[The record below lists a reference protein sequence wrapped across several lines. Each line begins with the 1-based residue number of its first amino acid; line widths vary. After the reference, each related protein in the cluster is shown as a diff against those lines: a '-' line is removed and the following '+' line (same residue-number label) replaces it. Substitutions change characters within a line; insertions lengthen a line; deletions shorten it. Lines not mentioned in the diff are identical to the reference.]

1 MNIISG
7 VEWDVKAGVPIKV
20 IGGNANELAYVR
32 ASELIESSW
41 SSVLLRDECD
51 VDRLVMLKWSFSMR
65 ILVLL
70 SSDSVSSF
78 GITHFRRW
86 WFWITRLL

>member
-32 ASELIESSW
+32 ASELIEGSW
-41 SSVLLRDECD
+41 SSVFLRDECD
-51 VDRLVMLKWSFSMR
+51 ENSSVTFIGFSF
-65 ILVLL
+65 
-70 SSDSVSSF
+70 
-78 GITHFRRW
+78 
-86 WFWITRLL
+86 